1 MIELRHLRYF
11 LAVAEEMNFTKAA
24 NRLHVAQPPLSV
36 QIRDLEE
43 MIGVPLLDRSSRPF
57 QLTEAGLYLKEECR
71 RLLGETD
78 TVIEQTRRVGKGRK
92 GWIGIGFIPS
102 TLHGFLSG
110 LLAEFRK
117 SNPDI
122 EVVLRAMS
130 RSEQVEAL
138 HTRRIHVGILRPKLE
153 TEEFVQ
159 TLVHRDTIAFACPE
173 DHRFAKKKAVALSEL
188 SGENFIAY
196 DSGNRPSFFLTFI
209 AKACQEA
216 GFEPRI
222 TMEVDQPITA
232 MSAVSAGFG
241 VSLVASSLAAARIAG
256 CKIIPLAEPVPQN
269 PIYAIY
275 RRGETAD
282 SFRKF
287 MAALERFE
295 SH

>member
-24 NRLHVAQPPLSV
+24 QRLHVAQPPLSV

-43 MIGVPLLDRSSRPF
+43 MLSVALLDRSSRPF
-57 QLTEAGLYLKEECR
+57 HLTEAGHYFKEECR
-71 RLLGETD
+71 RILSETD
-78 TVIEQTRRVGKGRK
+78 TAIEQTKRVGKGRQ
-92 GWIGIGFIPS
+92 GWLGIGFIPS
-102 TLHGFLSG
+102 TLHGFLSD

-117 SNPDI
+117 GNANI

-138 HTRRIHVGILRPKLE
+138 RSKRIHVGILRPKLE
-153 TEEFVQ
+153 TDEFVQ
-159 TLVHRDTIAFACPE
+159 TLVHRDAIAFACPE
-173 DHRFAKKKAVALSEL
+173 DHPFAKKKAVALSDL
-188 SGENFIAY
+188 AQENFIAY
-196 DSGNRPSFFLTFI
+196 DGGNRPSFFVSVI

-216 GFEPRI
+216 GFEPRV

-241 VSLVASSLAAARIAG
+241 VSLVASSLAAVKITG
-256 CKIIPLAEPVPQN
+256 CKIIPLAEPIPQN
-269 PIYAIY
+269 PIFAIH

-287 MAALERFE
+287 MAALERYE
-295 SH
+295 KG